1 MANRL
6 GLPLVATSDAHY
18 LKQEDSLAHDVLLC
32 INTGRPRSDA
42 RRFRFEGNEF
52 FIRSPREMYALFP
65 QQAEAVKRSQ
75 EIANKCD
82 IKLDFK
88 KRHFPV
94 FTPPEKKTPEKYL
107 RELCEIGLK
116 ERYGKS
122 ATPEAQALVPD
133 AYRPKFHSDRLWI
146 YERVAAQ

>member
-1 MANRL
+1 
-6 GLPLVATSDAHY
+6 
-18 LKQEDSLAHDVLLC
+18 
-32 INTGRPRSDA
+32 NTGRLLKDENRMRYGSDQ
-42 RRFRFEGNEF
+42 FYVPPPE
-52 FIRSPREMYALFP
+52 EMYRLFSG
-65 QQAEAVKRSQ
+65 QEAAVKRSH

-107 RELCEIGLK
+107 RELCEIGLE

-122 ATPEAQALVPD
+122 AMPEAQARYD
-133 AYRPKFHSDRLWI
+133 AAKERLEHELKIICKMGFASYFLIVWDFVRFAI
-146 YERVAAQ
+146 SKGIP